1 MRTTVTIDDNLYERA
16 LELADPDRLFLP
28 IPRKL
33 KIFTKP
39 LPGLACSGS

>member
-1 MRTTVTIDDNLYERA
+1 
-16 LELADPDRLFLP
+16 LP

-39 LPGLACSGS
+39 FSGVVFRGVLARETRWTEGFSP